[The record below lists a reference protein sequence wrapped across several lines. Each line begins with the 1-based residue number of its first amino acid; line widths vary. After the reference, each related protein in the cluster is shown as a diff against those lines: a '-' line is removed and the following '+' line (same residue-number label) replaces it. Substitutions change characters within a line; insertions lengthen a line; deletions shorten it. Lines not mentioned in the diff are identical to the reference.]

1 MKKISLIM
9 IIAVMTIVF
18 LAGCSSERTM
28 TCTRTNQDDSVIIEE
43 ESVVTSTS
51 DGISAVDTS
60 KSTFNS
66 EEEAKSYASSI
77 TDDDVELTVNGKVVT
92 EVEKTSI
99 PADLSSSLEDLKVEY
114 ENDGWTCKIS

>member
-51 DGISAVDTS
+51 DGISATT
-60 KSTFNS
+60 KTTFNS